1 MENEFSACVSDGNRL
16 PRDKSQPE
24 PPRREI
30 RTRRSGRT
38 QPADWGEGGLTRSR
52 GCTVCFTLAN
62 RFNDNLII
70 REERPL
76 VHSKS
81 SFFRHCARL
90 RVLLS
95 NKILLGG
102 KKKNWPALNQ
112 SSLVSTAGDE
122 TQFFWMQRE
131 IRSPP
136 ATRAAE
142 RLSVCGRP
150 THTQYVANYLFLPFL
165 SRENVVHVEKDFY
178 VFFFSIFAKNMG
190 K

>member
-52 GCTVCFTLAN
+52 GCTAGFTLAN

-102 KKKNWPALNQ
+102 KKKKLARAEPILPRFHCWRRNAVFLDAKRNPLTTSDK
-112 SSLVSTAGDE
+112 SSGTAE
-122 TQFFWMQRE
+122 CLWT
-131 IRSPP
+131 
-136 ATRAAE
+136 
-142 RLSVCGRP
+142 
-150 THTQYVANYLFLPFL
+150 THTHSVRGQLFIPSIPLKGKCG
-165 SRENVVHVEKDFY
+165 SR
-178 VFFFSIFAKNMG
+178 
-190 K
+190 